1 VTYSSLC
8 RTPPSVGSPSLYRL
22 TATTTTT
29 SHMWYQLGLFGSR
42 VVEEVCV
49 SEDKS
54 VSIHHVEAAVSA
66 EEPEEDRAYGGTLG
80 VKAAAR
86 RS

>member
-1 VTYSSLC
+1 
-8 RTPPSVGSPSLYRL
+8 
-22 TATTTTT
+22 
-29 SHMWYQLGLFGSR
+29 
-42 VVEEVCV
+42 VEEVCV